1 MKRKNA
7 RKADYRQLKRKVF
20 LRLLIVMVLA
30 VLTTLFLRSLYR
42 GQGGNW
48 IVNFLKNSFYLEQQ
62 DAQTIYQFTIRNNL
76 DYILI
81 ISVAI
86 FAIAFFC
93 ILVRWLTTYFD
104 QVNVGIDTLIAAE
117 GGDIV
122 LSPELGFMEIKLN
135 ALKQSLENRE
145 RDARL
150 AEQQKN
156 DLVVYLAHDIK
167 TPLTSVIGYLS
178 LLDEAPDMPTE
189 QRVKYVKITLD
200 KAYRL
205 EKLINEFF
213 EITRYNLQAVTLEK
227 ERVDLYYLLFQ
238 MIDEFFPQLAPDDK
252 SAQLHAPE
260 NLTVYG
266 DPDKLARVF
275 NNILKNAISYSNP
288 GSVITIAAEQK
299 DEEVIVT
306 LQNVGKTIPKQK
318 LTSIFE
324 KFFRLDDARSTN
336 TGGAGLGLAIA
347 KEIVI
352 LHGGQIFATSENGVT
367 TFTVTL
373 PAVQN
378 ESKLL

>member
-306 LQNVGKTIPKQK
+306 LQNDGKTIPKQK